1 VSSIAIAALSQ
12 PPGAGK
18 AVPPFLI
25 AAVKAPSI
33 KQRPAILQ
41 PAAVLP
47 SKPRRVAVHWFY
59 RQMKKRTTNA
69 KGQGFD
75 ERRREGHESE

>member
-12 PPGAGK
+12 PTRAGI
-18 AVPPFLI
+18 AIHPFLI
-25 AAVKAPSI
+25 NTVQAPSI

-41 PAAVLP
+41 PAAVLT
-47 SKPRRVAVHWFY
+47 SKPRRIAVNWFY